1 MTTNEIKK
9 AATPT
14 LAADLITANVEI
26 ERLMEALGVA
36 SANIYNVLIGLSSGS
51 TKVQAARDLNE
62 TRNNIRKALDVKL

>member
-1 MTTNEIKK
+1 
-9 AATPT
+9 
-14 LAADLITANVEI
+14 
-26 ERLMEALGVA
+26 MEALGVA